1 VTHTFG
7 AYLALVSTQPSPLM
21 KLYVKGRSDLI
32 LEDVSGSLGPPENA
46 NFSYGWLLMIGVGQL
61 ID

>member
-1 VTHTFG
+1 
-7 AYLALVSTQPSPLM
+7 M

-32 LEDVSGSLGPPENA
+32 LEDVSGSLGPLKNA
-46 NFSYGWLLMIGVGQL
+46 NFSYGWLLMIGAGQL